1 MSSKHHETGNR
12 RDFDHTNSII
22 SFRFSSGAA
31 MNDVLDGQ
39 VFLLVSHNAVI
50 LFAEQFSLFRLSE
63 RCLAEH
69 HLTVLGY
76 LEPVGPTE
84 LGCG

>member
-1 MSSKHHETGNR
+1 
-12 RDFDHTNSII
+12 
-22 SFRFSSGAA
+22 

-50 LFAEQFSLFRLSE
+50 LFAEQFSLFRFGE
-63 RCLAEH
+63 RRLAEN

-76 LEPVGPTE
+76 VEPVGPAE
-84 LGCG
+84 LGCT